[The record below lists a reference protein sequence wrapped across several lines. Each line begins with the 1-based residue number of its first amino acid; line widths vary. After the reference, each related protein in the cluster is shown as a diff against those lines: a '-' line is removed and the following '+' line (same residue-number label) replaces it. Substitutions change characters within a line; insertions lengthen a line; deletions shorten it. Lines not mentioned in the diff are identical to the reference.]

1 MYKGESKETAKA
13 KILKQQRAYIIEEYY
28 ITTDDI
34 DDDDREEELQPI
46 IELSNDDQED
56 SPILFIKAIKEV
68 DGEALIS
75 KVLQ

>member
-13 KILKQQRAYIIEEYY
+13 KILKQQRTHIVEEYY

-34 DDDDREEELQPI
+34 DDEAREEELQLI
-46 IELSNDDQED
+46 IELSDDDEED
-56 SPILFIKAIKEV
+56 SPILFTEAIREV

-75 KVLQ
+75 EVSQ